1 MLVSVY
7 NVWTQTQQIA
17 LEYITPLIQQSLK
30 LQTKHIANGPFLIA
44 GHMHNI
50 SYTKSIV
57 PTNHFYIIIYNPAV
71 EVDLK
76 TRLSS

>member
-1 MLVSVY
+1 MLVLVY
-7 NVWTQTQQIA
+7 KHSTRVHYFIHTTINYKQ
-17 LEYITPLIQQSLK
+17 
-30 LQTKHIANGPFLIA
+30 KHIANGPFHIA

-50 SYTKSIV
+50 QNPYFHLV
-57 PTNHFYIIIYNPAV
+57 PTNHEIFFQIL